1 MTVPEA
7 ARTRGFWLLLLV
19 YAPCG
24 IQDFFVSVHVVAFA
38 LDEGVGALF
47 ARNLLAFMGL
57 AGLACC

>member
-1 MTVPEA
+1 M
-7 ARTRGFWLLLLV
+7 LLLV